1 MAEVQ
6 KMSEMP
12 INSHELKKELSRI
25 KARDKELDF
34 RAGKTDEYLSQ
45 ISTPE
50 KAEQLHQKIMAL
62 EIPRLKDAQVHKI
75 IDVMPTTLRDLKVVL
90 QGYTLTISNDGM
102 KKIIDIINDFGDK
115 K

>member
-6 KMSEMP
+6 KLSEVP
-12 INSHELKKELSRI
+12 INSHELKQEISRI
-25 KARDKELDF
+25 KERDKELDF

-45 ISTPE
+45 IFTPE

-75 IDVMPTTLRDLKVVL
+75 IDVMPATIRDLKVVL
-90 QGYTLTISNDGM
+90 QGYTITVSNEGM
-102 KKIIDIINDFGDK
+102 KKIVDIIKDFADK